1 MDWCY
6 STKRQFFIL
15 KFLCVKKNIYKIK
28 LISFVFVEVEK
39 KQFADQHVL
48 LQIVRACHSFVI
60 YQDLPSR

>member
-15 KFLCVKKNIYKIK
+15 FLCVKNKIHKIK

-60 YQDLPSR
+60 YQDLPLR